1 MQGEC
6 FYYNKKYVIIYHI
19 VHIMVWKGAI
29 VYGLLRRPRFS
40 AEKHDAVGRR
50 VLSCAHRICSMHS
63 VIRLLDIRLKKG
75 AAAMNETRYDLAARP
90 DDWDE
95 QAYDEAKQAWQAW
108 CKKKSEKTEGEELS
122 EEEKLM
128 QAENRR
134 LIAARH
140 DEAKQRRWEAMMRG
154 EEICEE
160 EAEEIQKRREEER
173 MEHERIA
180 DEAQRRMEMVIWF
193 TVILI
198 GAMGFL
204 SAIFK

>member
-1 MQGEC
+1 
-6 FYYNKKYVIIYHI
+6 
-19 VHIMVWKGAI
+19 
-29 VYGLLRRPRFS
+29 
-40 AEKHDAVGRR
+40 
-50 VLSCAHRICSMHS
+50 
-63 VIRLLDIRLKKG
+63 
-75 AAAMNETRYDLAARP
+75 
-90 DDWDE
+90 
-95 QAYDEAKQAWQAW
+95 
-108 CKKKSEKTEGEELS
+108 
-122 EEEKLM
+122 M

-204 SAIFK
+204 GAIFK